1 MAMTGHQHIL
11 MRIAVVGS
19 GLSIA
24 TCFFAVQRWGATG
37 VAVVVSTG
45 STLIFLAQWLATRK
59 YTGMWT
65 HPSVPSLEQIRR
77 LFR

>member
-1 MAMTGHQHIL
+1 

-24 TCFFAVQRWGATG
+24 TCYFVVQRWGATG
-37 VAVVVSTG
+37 VAVVVSAG
-45 STLIFLAQWLATRK
+45 STLIFVAQWLATKR

-65 HPSVPSLEQIRR
+65 HPSVPSLRQIRQ